1 MFLNLRRKLCVFSL
15 PEPCSS
21 RHLHIQNPFA
31 GPKSQSKMIRL
42 VRTETDVTL
51 LLHSGWPEQPD
62 SCKHIVQKA
71 SEKLGAGDIVS
82 QETGTKESQQL
93 FMAVNVVHAAVFDL
107 YNRFPEIL
115 SILMTFLL
123 SFIQLSRIH
132 VEFSIGRICLIP
144 GEEKKDAFKVLP
156 VNF

>member
-1 MFLNLRRKLCVFSL
+1 M
-15 PEPCSS
+15 
-21 RHLHIQNPFA
+21 
-31 GPKSQSKMIRL
+31 
-42 VRTETDVTL
+42 
-51 LLHSGWPEQPD
+51 
-62 SCKHIVQKA
+62 
-71 SEKLGAGDIVS
+71 
-82 QETGTKESQQL
+82 
-93 FMAVNVVHAAVFDL
+93 NVVDAAVFDL